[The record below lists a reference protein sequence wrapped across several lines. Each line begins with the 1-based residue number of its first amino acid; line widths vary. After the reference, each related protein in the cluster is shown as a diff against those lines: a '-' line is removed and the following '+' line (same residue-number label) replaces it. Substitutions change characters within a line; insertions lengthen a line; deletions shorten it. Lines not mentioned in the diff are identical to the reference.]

1 LAGYLRLKL
10 IILEISK
17 MKKILAVAVAT
28 AISAPAMA
36 DLTIG
41 GSTEYNISTE
51 DSATKSGIE
60 TNVQFSASTT
70 AENGLFAKAFF
81 ELEAIDTAIDTD
93 DNYLQIGNAAANVIV
108 GQKAA
113 SVAWV
118 GGDDS
123 FQATDTA
130 NGIAATTS
138 GGVLY
143 TGKNL
148 DALNV
153 QQLILNIT
161 AVEGLTLQVSGNTD
175 TAKGD
180 TMGAYASMNLGGVT
194 LAANLVSSDASSEDG
209 FAASASTTLGEAAV
223 AVSYATNS
231 DDDTGLA
238 LNVGFGAF
246 DVTYARFEDEGSS
259 TDESSYYG
267 AYNVGD
273 LGLSGLNIDVGA
285 GSGSDRETKMG
296 VEVTYSF

>member
-1 LAGYLRLKL
+1 
-10 IILEISK
+10 
-17 MKKILAVAVAT
+17 MKKILAIAVAT

-41 GSTEYNISTE
+41 GSTEYNISNE
-51 DSATKSGIE
+51 DSATKQGIE
-60 TNVQFSASTT
+60 TNVQFTASTT
-70 AENGLFAKAFF
+70 ADNGMFVKAFF
-81 ELEAIDTAIDTD
+81 ELEAIDNNIDTD

-108 GQKAA
+108 GQKTA
-113 SVAWV
+113 SVAWK

-130 NGIAATTS
+130 EGIAKTDIQ
-138 GGVLY
+138 Y
-143 TGKNL
+143 TGKTL
-148 DALNV
+148 DSLGA
-153 QQLILNIT
+153 QELILNIT
-161 AVEGLTLQVSGNTD
+161 AVEGLDLQISGNT
-175 TAKGD
+175 ASASSD
-180 TMGAYASMNLGGVT
+180 TMGVYAAMDFGGVA
-194 LAANLVSSDASSEDG
+194 LAANIVSSDKSSEDG
-209 FAASASTTLGEAAV
+209 FAVSASTTLGEAAV

-246 DVTYARFEDEGSS
+246 DVTYARFEDDASS

>member
-1 LAGYLRLKL
+1 
-10 IILEISK
+10 
-17 MKKILAVAVAT
+17 MKKLLAVAVAT

-41 GSTEYNISTE
+41 GATEYNIATE
-51 DSATKSGIE
+51 DSTTTQGIE
-60 TNVQFSASTT
+60 TNVQFTASTT
-70 AENGLFAKAFF
+70 ADNGMFVKAFF
-81 ELEAIDTAIDTD
+81 ELEAIDNAIDTD

-108 GQKAA
+108 GEKTA
-113 SVAWV
+113 SVAWK

-123 FQATDTA
+123 FQASDTA
-130 NGIAATTS
+130 DGIAT
-138 GGVLY
+138 GGTLY
-143 TGKNL
+143 TGKTL
-148 DALNV
+148 DALGA
-153 QQLILNIT
+153 QELILNIT
-161 AVEGLTLQVSGNTD
+161 AVEGLDLQISGNTA
-175 TAKGD
+175 TASSD
-180 TMGAYASMNLGGVT
+180 TMGVYAAMDMGGVA
-194 LAANLVSSDASSEDG
+194 LAANIVSSDTSSEDG
-209 FAASASTTLGEAAV
+209 FAVSASTTLGEADV

-246 DVTYARFEDEGSS
+246 DVTYARFQDDAAS

-273 LGLSGLNIDVGA
+273 LGLSGLNIDLGA